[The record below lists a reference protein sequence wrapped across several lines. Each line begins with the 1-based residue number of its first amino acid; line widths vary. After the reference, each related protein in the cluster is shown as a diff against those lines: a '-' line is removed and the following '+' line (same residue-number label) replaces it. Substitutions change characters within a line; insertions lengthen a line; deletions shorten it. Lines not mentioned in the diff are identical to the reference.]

1 MKLYAH
7 NDNPRVTCINCITGK
22 AGIFYFN
29 GPALLNIDDTQ
40 EQHGDAPFSGP
51 GLVDLQVNGINGID
65 FNDLTL
71 TEAQVELATS
81 YLLSKGITTYL
92 PTVITNSDENIVS
105 LLTTLRKAC
114 DNSELVKNCIYG
126 IHLEG
131 PFISAAEGARGAHD
145 PAYIK
150 APDWQL
156 FGRFQEAAGN
166 KIKLVTIAPEWEGST
181 EFIQQCTGHGVMVA
195 IGHSQANSEQVSLA
209 VSAGACLST
218 HLGNG
223 APLQLPRHPNIIWDQ
238 LAAET
243 LYAAIIADG
252 IHLPDSFMKVVIKT
266 KGRLTIVV
274 SDATC
279 FAGMPPG
286 EYNNHI
292 GGTVIV
298 DNGKRVSLKSTPGML
313 AGAATN
319 LTENVATL
327 VNKNITTLGQAWQ
340 MASTNVCELLS
351 RHSKGFVTPPNDLVI
366 FRFAGNELV
375 IEKVIK
381 SGNIVG

>member
-1 MKLYAH
+1 
-7 NDNPRVTCINCITGK
+7 
-22 AGIFYFN
+22 
-29 GPALLNIDDTQ
+29 
-40 EQHGDAPFSGP
+40 
-51 GLVDLQVNGINGID
+51 
-65 FNDLTL
+65 
-71 TEAQVELATS
+71 
-81 YLLSKGITTYL
+81 
-92 PTVITNSDENIVS
+92 VITNSDENIMS

-114 DNSELVKNCIYG
+114 SNSELVKDCVYG

-131 PFISAAEGARGAHD
+131 PFISATEGARGAHD

-150 APDWQL
+150 APDWEL
-156 FGRFQEAAGN
+156 FSRFQEAAGN

-181 EFIQQCTGHGVMVA
+181 AFIQQCTAQGVMVSL
-195 IGHSQANSEQVSLA
+195 GHSMANSQQVSLA

-223 APLQLPRHPNIIWDQ
+223 VPLQLPRHPNIIWDQ

-252 IHLPDSFMKVVIKT
+252 IHIPDSFMKVVIKT
-266 KGRLTIVV
+266 KGSLTILV

-298 DNGKRVSLKSTPGML
+298 DNEKRVSLKSTPGIL
-313 AGAATN
+313 AGATSN

-327 VNKNITTLGQAWQ
+327 INRNITTPGEAWQ
-340 MASTNVCELLS
+340 MASANVSALLT
-351 RHSKGFVTPPNDLVI
+351 RHSKGFKNRTIDLVI
-366 FRFAGNELV
+366 FRLAGNELV

-381 SGNIVG
+381 SGNIVYRQSMAAGHENLRAETPGDKHPTT